1 MSSARRRKH
10 TSIPSA
16 RGRKP
21 ETSKTTS
28 RQKALLVGFG
38 VVTVVATLLALEGIL
53 HLIGYAD
60 PGARPDPFLG
70 FEKTQPLFCLTTDA
84 SGDAVYATCPN
95 KETFFNRQQFAA
107 RKQPG
112 TFRIFCLGGSST
124 YGRPYRWET
133 AFPRWIELI
142 LNSSSPERHFE
153 VINAGGISYA
163 SYRVANLVEEILE
176 SDYDPDLLI
185 IYCGHNEFLEKRTY
199 GDLIDR
205 ASPVHRTRVFLERF
219 RSVTLLRSAIG
230 RLRPQSESGGSRY
243 LMDDE
248 VDAILDR
255 SAGLDYY
262 TRDDALRD
270 NVLRHYEI
278 GLERMVEMARTHGV
292 PVVLVDMV
300 YNLKDFSPFK
310 SVHSEGL
317 SEADRTQWDV
327 LYRLGCSEMET
338 GRPVEAA
345 EAFTKAAEIDPR
357 HAELQFRIGRCFEKM
372 GDLAA
377 AESCYLLAKDE
388 DVCALRALE
397 GMNAAIER
405 VATRYDVPLV
415 HLNSRLREV
424 ERQRTG
430 SPIMGNDLFLDH
442 IHLTIEGQ
450 QIMALEIVEC
460 LRREGL
466 IRTAREPDRDQLCQ
480 VFDEIEASLDADY
493 MAQRHL
499 NLAKVLSWA
508 GREQEAK
515 HHLAVAAEFMSDNPE
530 VHYRVGKSLREAGRT
545 EEALDEFHKALEIKP
560 DYAAAHNDMGLCCLA
575 EGDIQGAEQCFRK
588 ALELRPDQAM
598 PCVGLGR
605 CYEARGMLDRAIAE
619 YEKAIDLQPDYA
631 DALNNLG
638 LAYHQAG
645 RFAEAEQAFRRI
657 LDLYPDHAEV
667 RVNLG
672 SLYMD
677 TGKHTEAENE
687 FRKALQAKPE
697 LHQAY
702 GNLGLVLLAKGDRAG
717 AIAMF
722 KKVLEHN
729 PGDKGAI
736 DLLHRLGVAEGRIVP
751 E

>member
-1 MSSARRRKH
+1 MSRTRRKKRR
-10 TSIPSA
+10 SA
-16 RGRKP
+16 PCARVSKP
-21 ETSKTTS
+21 ETSKTTP

-38 VVTVVATLLALEGIL
+38 AVTVVVALLALEGIL
-53 HLIGYAD
+53 HLTGYAD
-60 PGARPDPFLG
+60 PAARPDPFLG
-70 FEKTQPLFCLTTDA
+70 FEQTQPLFRLAADA
-84 SGDAVYATCPN
+84 SGDAVYVTCPN
-95 KETFFNRQQFAA
+95 KETFFNHQQFTA
-107 RKQPG
+107 RKQPR

-142 LNSSSPERHFE
+142 LNSSGSDRHFE

-205 ASPVHRTRVFLERF
+205 AGALHRIRVFLERF
-219 RSVTLLRSAIG
+219 RLVTLLRSALG
-230 RLRPQSESGGSRY
+230 GLRSSSESSGSRY
-243 LMDDE
+243 IMDDE

-262 TRDDALRD
+262 ARDDGLRD
-270 NVLRHYEI
+270 DVLRHYEI
-278 GLERMVEMARTHGV
+278 GLERMVEMAGMRGV
-292 PVVLVDMV
+292 PVVLINMV

-310 SVHSEGL
+310 SVNSEGL
-317 SEADRTQWDV
+317 GEAHRTQWHI
-327 LYRLGCSEMET
+327 LYRLGCGEMEKD
-338 GRPVEAA
+338 RPVEAA
-345 EAFTKAAEIDPR
+345 DALRKAARIDPR
-357 HAELQFRIGRCFEKM
+357 HAELQFRIGRCFEAM
-372 GDLAA
+372 GELAA
-377 AESCYLLAKDE
+377 AESCYLRAKDE
-388 DVCALRALE
+388 DICALRALE

-405 VATRYDVPLV
+405 VATRYDAPLV
-415 HLNSRLREV
+415 DLNSRLREV
-424 ERQRTG
+424 TRQRTG
-430 SPIMGNDLFLDH
+430 SPILGNDLFLDH
-442 IHLTIEGQ
+442 IHLTIEGH

-466 IRTAREPDRDQLCQ
+466 LDTARNLDRDQLCQ
-480 VFDEIEASLDADY
+480 VFDGIEASLDADY

-508 GREQEAK
+508 GREHEAE
-515 HHLAVAAEFMSDNPE
+515 HHLALAAELMSDNAE
-530 VHYRVGKSLREAGRT
+530 VRYRVGKSLREAGHT
-545 EEALDEFHKALEIKP
+545 EEARDEFVRALEIRP

-575 EGDIQGAEQCFRK
+575 EGDIQGAERCFRK

-598 PCVGLGR
+598 PRVGLGR

-638 LAYHQAG
+638 LAHHQAG
-645 RFAEAEQAFRRI
+645 RFAQAEQAFRRI

-672 SLYMD
+672 SLYTD
-677 TGKHTEAENE
+677 TGKHAEAERE
-687 FRKALQAKPE
+687 FRKALQTKPD

-702 GNLGLVLLAKGDRAG
+702 GNLGLVLLTKGDRAG
-717 AIAMF
+717 AVAMF
-722 KKVLEHN
+722 EKVLEHN
-729 PGDKGAI
+729 PGDQGAI
-736 DLLHRLGVAEGRIVP
+736 DLLRRLGAGEGRTAA